1 MLKYMTIL
9 KTKQY
14 HTPGNGEVLR
24 NICLSQQDHLELTP
38 KKDVLVNL
46 VGWNVKLE
54 VKKYL
59 E

>member
-14 HTPGNGEVLR
+14 HTPGKGEVLR
-24 NICLSQQDHLELTP
+24 NICLSQQDHLELTS

-46 VGWNVKLE
+46 VG
-54 VKKYL
+54 
-59 E
+59 